1 MRGKPLPVY
10 ITPFPEYHYCEI
22 AYDWDHPQFMQH
34 SAEFVRARTWL
45 IEQGVNML
53 HQDFTRNGG
62 RDLDRYFLKFTSSQ
76 DMLAFQLI
84 FANLVVR

>member
-1 MRGKPLPVY
+1 
-10 ITPFPEYHYCEI
+10 
-22 AYDWDHPQFMQH
+22 
-34 SAEFVRARTWL
+34 
-45 IEQGVNML
+45 ML